1 MHINPNLLI
10 LIKSPE
16 LVIWNY
22 ESHAQYS
29 MDKQHAHRLIE
40 LIEVPSRFDPAH
52 PVDSSLMAT
61 GIISNTPF
69 PDHPWGWDD
78 LSRIFHV
85 GTKNLPLATPP
96 ENATQWAQNYLSH
109 CREVMEHSPPSP
121 HRHACALRQDMIHL
135 PPPRLSDAHLE
146 TTDFNTVLLGRKTC
160 RKFLDKR
167 VALEDISTLLYL
179 SLGYLKERESD
190 LDPAIPS
197 AFKARRSSPSGGGLN
212 CTEGYLYVHNA
223 NGIGPGFYYY
233 HPDKHALTLL
243 KRPDSPLAKFVQG
256 QHFINNLP
264 MGVFITSRFNKM
276 WWKYPHSQGYRVAL
290 LEAGH
295 ISQTFQLTATALGL
309 KTWVTAALTER
320 AIERVLSL
328 DDLCEQPVLF
338 VGAGYSN
345 GETLCDEL
353 AELLATAPG
362 ND

>member
-10 LIKSPE
+10 LIKPPE

-29 MDKQHAHRLIE
+29 IDRQHTNRLLELIE
-40 LIEVPSRFDPAH
+40 LPSRFDPTLPA
-52 PVDSSLMAT
+52 DSTLMAT
-61 GIISNTPF
+61 GIVSDTPF
-69 PDHPWGWDD
+69 PEHAWGWDD
-78 LSRIFHV
+78 LSRIFHI
-85 GTKNLPLATPP
+85 GTKDLPLDKPP
-96 ENATQWAQNYLSH
+96 ENAAQWARGYLSH
-109 CREVMEHSPPSP
+109 CREVMGRPLPKP
-121 HRHACALRQDMIHL
+121 HRHACALQQDLIHL
-135 PPPRLSDAHLE
+135 PPPRLGDSSVE
-146 TTDFNTVLLGRKTC
+146 TTDFRDVLLGRKTC

-167 VALEDISTLLYL
+167 VGLEDISTLLYL

-190 LDPAIPS
+190 LDPAIPP
-197 AFKARRSSPSGGGLN
+197 AFNARRSSPSGGGLN
-212 CTEGYLYVHNA
+212 CTEGYLYVHNV

-243 KRPDSPLAKFVQG
+243 GRLDGHLAKFVQE

-264 MGVFITSRFNKM
+264 FGVFITSRFDKM

-295 ISQTFQLTATALGL
+295 IAQTFQLTATALGL

-320 AIERVLSL
+320 EIERVLHL

-353 AELLATAPG
+353 AVLLARAPG